1 MANEQIGAKIELVG
15 ADKASSQLQQL
26 QKDVDGFNKN
36 LRKNND
42 AVRLLDQLTGGAV
55 TKFRTF
61 GSGIS
66 QASKSLTGFNKGLG
80 LTKKALIATGI
91 GAFVV
96 LLGTVIAYWDE
107 IVEFITGAAKAQQE
121 LNDAADRTIDLL
133 DASLGI
139 IEQQIK
145 LGEIRGEDTKELV
158 LELRKEL
165 LIQQAILDKEIERRE
180 EQLKLQQEK
189 DKELTWVEKLKVGAK
204 FLYDRQGAL
213 VDIIKFQNDES
224 EETIKKQNE
233 LNGLKSKT
241 LTIDQKIASLDK
253 EEVKRKQAIIDDV
266 EQKKLDAK
274 KAELA
279 EIKKLNKLEEDVDKA
294 LVVTKEDK
302 RQAELQAIRK
312 YYEDLNFEL
321 LMAGELDADTE
332 LALNEAKRQKLKD
345 QQLVFDEED
354 LAEKDKENEE
364 FEVER
369 LKKISDAEAELEAV
383 RDLED
388 KKQKFAQDTLDNLSR
403 IAGEETKL
411 GKALLLAKQLLAAKQ
426 FLIDIGALKA
436 TASIQA
442 AETNLKVAGAG
453 VDAKRGAIKTA
464 ASQPFPANIPLILGY
479 VATAASIISG
489 IVSAASA
496 SKTAISAAGGSA
508 GATPTVE
515 PTPTPSAP
523 AFNIVGQTETSQL
536 AETITGQS
544 QEPIQAFVVS
554 NDVTTA
560 QSLQRNIVEGATI

>member
-66 QASKSLTGFNKGLG
+66 QASKSLTRFNKGLG

-145 LGEIRGEDTKELV
+145 LGEIRGEDTTKLV

>member
-55 TKFRTF
+55 TQFRTF
-61 GSGIS
+61 GSGIA
-66 QASKSLTGFNKGLG
+66 QASKGLTGFNKGLG

-139 IEQQIK
+139 LEQQIK

-224 EETIKKQNE
+224 EESIKKQNE
-233 LNGLKSKT
+233 LNGLKTKT

-294 LVVTKEDK
+294 LVVSKEDK

-312 YYEDLNFEL
+312 YYEDLEFEL
-321 LMAGELDADTE
+321 IMAEELTAETE

-345 QQLVFDEED
+345 QQQVFDDED
-354 LAEKDKENEE
+354 QAEKDKENEE
-364 FEVER
+364 FEVIR

-383 RDLED
+383 RELEA
-388 KKQKFAQDTLDNLSR
+388 KKQKFALDTLDNASR

-411 GKALLLAKQLLAAKQ
+411 GKAILLAKQLIVAKQ

-436 TASIQA
+436 KATVVSAEAALEASVAGVEVGGSVAKAANTLPPPGNIPFILSAITTGVGIIGSIMSAVSNTKQA
-442 AETNLKVAGAG
+442 A
-453 VDAKRGAIKTA
+453 
-464 ASQPFPANIPLILGY
+464 
-479 VATAASIISG
+479 
-489 IVSAASA
+489 
-496 SKTAISAAGGSA
+496 SKAGGSVS
-508 GATPTVE
+508 GSS
-515 PTPTPSAP
+515 TPSTPSPPPPP